1 MQRPQGILAVRIT
14 FDYSVEYEHCCMD
27 CAWQHQIG
35 KSSTSEDT
43 HSSSCATKVSSLPYR
58 NRKKHHH
65 SCQRLRLGS
74 INFLFH
80 QGDRRGLKPAFT

>member
-14 FDYSVEYEHCCMD
+14 FDYSVEYEHCCMA

-58 NRKKHHH
+58 NRKKIIILVNDYGLVPLT
-65 SCQRLRLGS
+65 SS
-74 INFLFH
+74 PT
-80 QGDRRGLKPAFT
+80 RGIAGV